1 MTRFFHWSYWYIFVK
16 IPISLNVIHLEIS
29 ELSKC
34 ELVNIVQLIIVNR
47 ILWPHFKVYDFFS
60 CSLFTFQLMELEF
73 TEFWTWRIKENF
85 NQFSFRLFS
94 LRQDWGTVYELSVF
108 VEWLKWDQIWSG
120 NLNARIYYIL
130 SCSKQEDIMKSN
142 CVALPVPTPKQNKNW
157 PDHLHFIK
165 KTNIMK
171 LILNVWEVEEEILDI
186 HKSVGGL
193 INQSYNDKESYRV

>member
-1 MTRFFHWSYWYIFVK
+1 M
-16 IPISLNVIHLEIS
+16 
-29 ELSKC
+29 
-34 ELVNIVQLIIVNR
+34 QLIIVNR
-47 ILWPHFKVYDFFS
+47 ILWPHFKVSGF
-60 CSLFTFQLMELEF
+60 FQLLYVNFPAPSF

-108 VEWLKWDQIWSG
+108 VEWLKWDQIWSE
-120 NLNARIYYIL
+120 NLNVRIYYIL

-165 KTNIMK
+165 KKNQYH
-171 LILNVWEVEEEILDI
+171 EINFKTCKRLRRKDWT
-186 HKSVGGL
+186 V
-193 INQSYNDKESYRV
+193 INQSVAW